1 MAHITGTDRAQ
12 VLLLP
17 DTVDDYVGPDNP
29 VRFIDAFVDSLD
41 LAGAE
46 LKRLKQLEE
55 ENRRLKKRV
64 ADVSLDNQ
72 ILKEVFSR
80 RSGPSP
86 AGLGR

>member
-1 MAHITGTDRAQ
+1 M
-12 VLLLP
+12 
-17 DTVDDYVGPDNP
+17 
-29 VRFIDAFVDSLD
+29 
-41 LAGAE
+41 
-46 LKRLKQLEE
+46 KRLKQLEQ

-86 AGLGR
+86 AGLGRVIFQVLNEGTPANN